1 MDAIDGFHAQIH
13 YLFWWK
19 INWFFYFSAL
29 EKIIWLKY
37 SSNWAKDDFGS
48 STLYKTGS
56 TCLCVSKLKTV
67 SRPSIPSATLSQYVS
82 VALRRKSRERD
93 GYGYG
98 YVQMCGMWV
107 SDQNTVRAVL
117 TWKHPTHEMCTYPFC
132 VLSFPFF
139 LSFVFLKFHLHSTI
153 NFLICWLW

>member
-1 MDAIDGFHAQIH
+1 MDAIDGFHAPII
-13 YLFWWK
+13 WWK

-67 SRPSIPSATLSQYVS
+67 CLGLHAQCHPFSIRECSFEKKEQ
-82 VALRRKSRERD
+82 RERD

-132 VLSFPFF
+132 FLSFPFF
-139 LSFVFLKFHLHSTI
+139 LFFVFLKFHLHSTI